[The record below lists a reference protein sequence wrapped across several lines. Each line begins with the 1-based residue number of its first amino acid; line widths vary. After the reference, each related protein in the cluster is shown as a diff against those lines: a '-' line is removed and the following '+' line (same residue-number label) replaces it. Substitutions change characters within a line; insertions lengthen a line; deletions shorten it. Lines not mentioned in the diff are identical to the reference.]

1 MFNKKIAMA
10 LLTGMMVF
18 GTSVTAFAESSTPIV
33 EVGTE
38 NASGSASIT
47 KNLELAEGI
56 TIPTADFSFTITS
69 TDADAPSASIEK
81 ISYDSNDSL
90 GTLSEGKYTVSKNAA
105 ITFGEL
111 TKPGEYTYQV
121 TENAGNEEGITYST
135 ENYTVRIYVA
145 NKSDGGFYIKT
156 ITAEKNNEKQSRID
170 FTNVY
175 TKNASLK
182 ITKNTEGEMADKTK
196 DFTFKIKFEKS
207 ATEAESVTEY
217 TGKVGEEDVKCPI
230 GIETEFQLHDGES
243 LEFSNLP
250 AGTRYV
256 VSEVEE
262 QDGYTPAVS
271 VVENGVQGTTLNG
284 VDGTDLASADA
295 GKTNLVG
302 ENENSVTFTNTY
314 GDVAITGIVSKNLP
328 FILMI
333 SVAVVGFGL
342 TVVLKRGR
350 KSVR

>member
-18 GTSVTAFAESSTPIV
+18 GTSTAAFADSATPIV
-33 EVGTE
+33 SIGTE
-38 NASGSASIT
+38 AVSGSASIT

-56 TIPTADFSFTITS
+56 TIPTAEFSFTITS
-69 TDADAPSASIEK
+69 ADADAPSASIEN
-81 ISYDSNDSL
+81 ISYDSTDSL
-90 GTLSEGKYTVSKNAA
+90 GTLSEGKYIVSKNAE
-105 ITFGEL
+105 ITFGTL

-121 TENAGNEEGITYST
+121 TETAGNEDGVIYST

-156 ITAEKNNEKQSRID
+156 ITAEKDNEKQSQID

-182 ITKNTEGEMADKTK
+182 ITKDVEGEMADKTK

-217 TGKVGEEDVKCPI
+217 TGKIGEEDVKCLI
-230 GIETEFQLHDGES
+230 GTETEFQLHDGES

-256 VSEVEE
+256 VSEIEE

-284 VDGTDLASADA
+284 VDGTDLASADT

-302 ENENSVTFTNTY
+302 EKENSVTFTNTY
-314 GDVAITGIVSKNLP
+314 GDVAITGVVSKNLP